1 RHFSLTKRLAEEHN
15 FYPIYGYNKIGDNT
29 FPNLMAILTG
39 NFYNH
44 YWNESM
50 RSTKYFDDLPFIWK
64 EFAKQNFMTTF
75 IEDLPQYSL
84 FNFNKK
90 GFIDKPTD
98 YYLRPVSLAINR
110 QLKRFCYKDKME
122 IEV

>member
-1 RHFSLTKRLAEEHN
+1 
-15 FYPIYGYNKIGDNT
+15 
-29 FPNLMAILTG
+29 MAILTG

-50 RSTKYFDDLPFIWK
+50 RNTKYFDDLPFIWK

-90 GFIDKPTD
+90 GFIGKPTD